1 VLPGERGHSQTVKTA
16 HDAIISFFD
25 HNKDGVIGFDE
36 FVLIVIA
43 LSVPEKDVEVVFDVI
58 DLDNNGVLD
67 ADEFMQVRTCMWHS
81 KYCCSLPVQLKGAWP
96 ALPVTLTSHLSACGL
111 CAALA
116 GRTHA
121 AVWFARA
128 QWECCKHKC

>member
-1 VLPGERGHSQTVKTA
+1 LLPGERGHSQTIKTA

-67 ADEFMQVRTCMWHS
+67 ANEFMQVRTYMCGFQGIASTTCAAARW
-81 KYCCSLPVQLKGAWP
+81 
-96 ALPVTLTSHLSACGL
+96 LTSGAGECGLPACGL

-116 GRTHA
+116 RCTHA
-121 AVWFARA
+121 AGWFERV
-128 QWECCKHKC
+128 QWGWCEHKC